1 MSPGRERDLRPQRRA
16 VPQPGRERS
25 DHQPQRRAAFTTS
38 VVICAY
44 TSARWG
50 RLTEAVASVRAQQ
63 QPVDEVVLVI
73 DHNEDLL
80 ARARQEWPDL
90 DVRPNA
96 AERGLSGARNTG
108 IAATTG
114 DLVLFLDDD
123 ATAEPTWSARL
134 TAPYTDPAVLG
145 VGGSAVPVWQQPPP
159 GWWPREFGW
168 VVGCSYRGQPTSR
181 SPVRNLMGC
190 NMSIRRDVLE
200 AVGGFDPGLGRT
212 ADRPLGCEETELCI
226 RAAAHFPSG
235 RFLLEPAAVV
245 HHSVPAERASWT
257 YFRARCRAEGIS
269 KAWVAGRVGRSAAL
283 AAETGYVRRV
293 LPAGVKENLSR
304 GLRGDLAAVARAGA
318 IVAGLA
324 FTATGFLQVRWTRP
338 AGPPSRAGSTL
349 NPSAPEAEP
358 VLPLV
363 LDLDHPVAIDAR
375 RPDQAPYASALCL
388 LTRDGEPLTRVT
400 IDLPEAELDADAV
413 RDRLAAAGLRTEP
426 AGARAE
432 PIGGPTGITVVVAT
446 RNRPE
451 LLTECLTSILSGT
464 VLPERVV
471 VVDNAPSTDETAE
484 LLVRLTA
491 SEPRLRY
498 VREDRAGLA
507 RAHNAGLAAVATP
520 LVAFTDDDVVVDAR
534 WLERI
539 LAAFA
544 ADDRVACVTGLI
556 APRELDTL
564 PQQWVEGNA
573 LFDKGLQRRTFD
585 ADEHRPTG
593 DPLFPLTAGSL
604 GSGANMSFG
613 ADFLRAQG
621 GFDDALGT
629 GTAAMGGDD
638 LAAFHDVIATGH
650 RLVYE
655 PAAIVL
661 HRHYRD
667 YAGLRRQTY
676 GYGAGLGAYLTRTV
690 LRDPRAALALLR
702 HVPAA
707 ARRAHRIL
715 TPAPAGG
722 LPPYPNDL
730 RRQQWRGLVSG
741 PGRYLRSR
749 ADARKAVR

>member
-1 MSPGRERDLRPQRRA
+1 MSPGRERSDLRPHRRA
-16 VPQPGRERS
+16 VS
-25 DHQPQRRAAFTTS
+25 TTS

-44 TSARWG
+44 TQARWD
-50 RLTEAVASVRAQQ
+50 RLTEAVASVRDQQ
-63 QPVDEVVLVI
+63 QPVDEMVLVI
-73 DHNEDLL
+73 DHNEALL
-80 ARARQEWPDL
+80 ARAQQRWPDL
-90 DVRPNA
+90 DVRPNTA
-96 AERGLSGARNTG
+96 ARGLSGARNTG

-114 DLVLFLDDD
+114 ALVLFLDDD

-134 TAPYTDPAVLG
+134 TAPYADPAVLG

-159 GWWPREFGW
+159 AWWPREFGW

-190 NMSIRRDVLE
+190 NMSVRRDVLE

-226 RAAAHFPSG
+226 RASAHFPSG

-245 HHSVPAERASWT
+245 HHHVPAERTSWA
-257 YFRARCRAEGIS
+257 YFRSRCHAEGIS
-269 KAWVAGRVGRSAAL
+269 KAWVAHRVGRSAAL

-293 LPAGVKENLSR
+293 LPSGVRDNLGR
-304 GLRGDLAAVARAGA
+304 GLRGDFTAVPRAGA
-318 IVAGLA
+318 IVAGFA
-324 FTATGFLQVRWTRP
+324 FTATGFLQSWWTRR
-338 AGPPSRAGSTL
+338 AGPPRRAGST
-349 NPSAPEAEP
+349 STFTAEP

-363 LDLDHPVAIDAR
+363 LDLAAPVAIDPR
-375 RPDQAPYASALCL
+375 RSGQAPYASALCL
-388 LTRDGEPLTRVT
+388 LTRNGDPLTRVT
-400 IDLPEAELDADAV
+400 LNLPEAGLDADAV
-413 RDRLAAAGLRTEP
+413 RDRLATAAGVRPELADGP
-426 AGARAE
+426 ATDPRQARLASAA
-432 PIGGPTGITVVVAT
+432 GVTVVVAT
-446 RNRPE
+446 RDRPA
-451 LLTECLTSILSGT
+451 LLTECLTSILSGI
-464 VLPERVV
+464 VLPDRVV
-471 VVDNAPSTDETAE
+471 VVDNAPANEETAT
-484 LLVRLTA
+484 LLARLCET
-491 SEPRLRY
+491 EPRLRY

-507 RAHNAGLAAVATP
+507 RAHNAGLTAVVTP

-539 LAAFA
+539 VAAFA
-544 ADDRVACVTGLI
+544 ADGRVACVTGLI

-573 LFDKGLQRRTFD
+573 LFDKGLQRRMFD
-585 ADEHRPTG
+585 ADEHRPAE

-604 GSGANMSFG
+604 GSGANMSFR

-629 GTAAMGGDD
+629 GTPAMGGDD
-638 LAAFHDVIATGH
+638 LAAFHDVITAGH

-690 LRDPRAALALLR
+690 LRDPRAAVALLR
-702 HVPAA
+702 HAPAA
-707 ARRAHRIL
+707 ARRARRIL
-715 TPAPAGG
+715 TPAAPAG
-722 LPPYPNDL
+722 LPAYPRDL
-730 RRQQWRGLVSG
+730 RRQQWRGLASG

-749 ADARKAVR
+749 AHARKAVR